1 MANGN
6 WLRLVPTASEITELP
21 ELPEDVVAAV
31 RGCDAVIVDTP
42 LVGQRREML
51 HRIFPE
57 HIPLNRAAPED
68 AALGARCAAERLSHG
83 IPVYFDFLPQISVLV
98 LKGKEPEFVSL
109 VPEGATVP
117 ANETYRTKT
126 PPSFTWPK
134 GRNVLEFYIKKEG
147 FEGIRRWETK
157 LDTGPTAVE
166 TVTLQLEQR
175 PAQGFARVDVRS
187 ESWEQLARH
196 PIRLDWA
203 RLETDPRNE
212 QEIID
217 SLKRTAPGFPDRM
230 ILPCDTC
237 AWEGTDRVEGVSEI
251 LRRTDPLGSPAFR
264 ELASHVS
271 RGVVPDP
278 AERILFRVVDSDG
291 KAPDSVDPGPLD
303 DAIEA
308 AALKLRQAVTR
319 ADPLSDNSLLQFLTW
334 CFARC
339 PDDIQDGLFD
349 ALRDT
354 SHPWNAPRA
363 ADTVLWQGL
372 GRTLDDPVRI
382 RRAVNLVLTLPTP
395 KIKMHQLA
403 CLAFLFTRKDATFE
417 VVPRAEID
425 RIVSLSIAFLKSET
439 GGSYL
444 RVYSYALL
452 LVGGLL
458 RYRAWEPYFLL
469 PDEDQKAAALDTI
482 LSAIIADMDRKLRRG
497 RDFRLKRKRDRTAE
511 VQSFLRGEGGDPNL
525 LRSIADDG

>member
-1 MANGN
+1 M
-6 WLRLVPTASEITELP
+6 SI
-21 ELPEDVVAAV
+21 
-31 RGCDAVIVDTP
+31 
-42 LVGQRREML
+42 
-51 HRIFPE
+51 
-57 HIPLNRAAPED
+57 
-68 AALGARCAAERLSHG
+68 HG
-83 IPVYFDFLPQISVLV
+83 I
-98 LKGKEPEFVSL
+98 G
-109 VPEGATVP
+109 
-117 ANETYRTKT
+117 
-126 PPSFTWPK
+126 
-134 GRNVLEFYIKKEG
+134 
-147 FEGIRRWETK
+147 
-157 LDTGPTAVE
+157 
-166 TVTLQLEQR
+166 R
-175 PAQGFARVDVRS
+175 PAHAGI
-187 ESWEQLARH
+187 H
-196 PIRLDWA
+196 LDWT

-237 AWEGTDRVEGVSEI
+237 AWERTDRVEGVSEI
-251 LRRTDPLGSPAFR
+251 LRRTDPLGSPAFG

-278 AERILFRVVDSDG
+278 VERILFRVVDSDG
-291 KAPDSVDPGPLD
+291 KAPDSMDPGPLD

-403 CLAFLFTRKDATFE
+403 CLAFLFTRKDATFD
-417 VVPRAEID
+417 VLPHAEID

-525 LRSIADDG
+525 LRSIADDS